1 MYIKRL
7 DQKKKFFDSLD
18 EASRRRYAA
27 LEAQELGRGGVG
39 LVSEFF
45 EIDKK
50 TIQRGLAELESDSA
64 LANDRIRQKGGGR
77 KKK

>member
-7 DQKKKFFDSLD
+7 YQKKKFFDSLD

-27 LEAQELGRGGVG
+27 LEAQELGRGGVA
-39 LVSEFF
+39 LVCEFF

-50 TIQRGLAELESDSA
+50 TIQRGLSELDSDSA
-64 LANDRIRQKGGGR
+64 LATDRIRQKGGGR

>member
-50 TIQRGLAELESDSA
+50 TIQRGLAELASDSS
-64 LANDRIRQKGGGR
+64 LATDRIRQKGGGR

>member
-27 LEAQELGRGGVG
+27 LEAQELGRGGVS

-64 LANDRIRQKGGGR
+64 LATDRIRQKGGGR

>member
-7 DQKKKFFDSLD
+7 DQKKKFFDSLG

-50 TIQRGLAELESDSA
+50 TIQRGLAELASDSA
-64 LANDRIRQKGGGR
+64 LGTDRIRQKGGGR